1 MWIYVYRNYYK
12 CLNEGCM
19 VKKRVERDGEDVVYV
34 IIIYDGVYNYESFLY
49 VYYNDMVLL
58 YDYDNWN

>member
-19 VKKRVERDGEDVVYV
+19 VKKRVERDGEDVFYV